1 MRLSC
6 ILQDE
11 GDFRKNDCNQMPVL
25 ISPFHYVVGRSIDQR
40 PLAHVIASLFSTVIN
55 CTLWKTLR
63 RNMPI
68 WNQCVEV
75 RCAVRRM
82 DLSTSLAIFEF
93 RSNAEAEAMLG
104 ATLAKVTFAT
114 ARPFYSKTRAFYSY
128 AKIHNLCTSG
138 GSVAYT
144 TLIAHSMTTA

>member
-1 MRLSC
+1 M
-6 ILQDE
+6 
-11 GDFRKNDCNQMPVL
+11 VL
-25 ISPFHYVVGRSIDQR
+25 CSAQSSIADSGK
-40 PLAHVIASLFSTVIN
+40 LCDA
-55 CTLWKTLR
+55 
-63 RNMPI
+63 I
-68 WNQCVEV
+68 WNQCVEARV
-75 RCAVRRM
+75 ALRRM

-104 ATLAKVTFAT
+104 ATLPKVTF

-128 AKIHNLCTSG
+128 AKIHNLCTFLFNQIKSGFSG